1 MSMNK
6 ESSTLPKNMI
16 LNWLYS
22 AEMHVPQDKLGKWL
36 EQNTNGKYKLVD
48 TDAQRLEVVQSN
60 NNPLYKDCA

>member
-1 MSMNK
+1 MNK
-6 ESSTLPKNMI
+6 ESSTLPKNII

-22 AEMHVPQDKLGKWL
+22 TDMHVPLDKLGKWL

>member
-1 MSMNK
+1 
-6 ESSTLPKNMI
+6 MI

-22 AEMHVPQDKLGKWL
+22 ADMHVPLDKLGKWL
-36 EQNTNGKYKLVD
+36 EQNTNGKYKIVD

>member
-6 ESSTLPKNMI
+6 ESSRLPKNII

-22 AEMHVPQDKLGKWL
+22 TDMHVSLDKLGKWL

-48 TDAQRLEVVQSN
+48 TDAQDKVVQNS
-60 NNPLYKDCA
+60 NNPLYKECT

>member
-6 ESSTLPKNMI
+6 ESSRLPKNII

-22 AEMHVPQDKLGKWL
+22 TDMHVSLDKLGKWL

-48 TDAQRLEVVQSN
+48 TDAQDKVVQNS
-60 NNPLYKDCA
+60 NNPLYKE

>member
-6 ESSTLPKNMI
+6 ESSTLPKNII

-22 AEMHVPQDKLGKWL
+22 TDMHVSLDKLGKWL

-48 TDAQRLEVVQSN
+48 TDAQDKVVQNS